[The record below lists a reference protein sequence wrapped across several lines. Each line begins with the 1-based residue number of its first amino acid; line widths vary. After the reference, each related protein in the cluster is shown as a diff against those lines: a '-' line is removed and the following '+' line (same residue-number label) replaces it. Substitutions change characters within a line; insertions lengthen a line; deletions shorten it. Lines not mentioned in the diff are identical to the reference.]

1 MAYCKD
7 FNFID
12 VSNNNLF
19 KKKWHPGDNVEQS
32 GIYRCI
38 NCGLE
43 AACNAG
49 TPFTTQ
55 NKHQHPMK
63 EPIIWELVVAT
74 NSLEEGE

>member
-1 MAYCKD
+1 MALY
-7 FNFID
+7 
-12 VSNNNLF
+12 NNPSKLKHSARKLF
-19 KKKWHPGDNVEQS
+19 YKTWSPGDDIEQS
-32 GIYRCI
+32 GIYRCK

-43 AACNAG
+43 IACNKG
-49 TPFTTQ
+49 DRFTTQ